1 MVQTDYIGKRNL
13 ASYVVNTP
21 DPELLNPPIGQ
32 RLVINWLLPPNTAC
46 NDLQLKIFIRF
57 RNKELLEKDLN
68 INCSNG
74 TYTYFVMNEDFLR
87 TDGILSYKV
96 LLIANGECI
105 SEFRHQLWADVI
117 VFDQED

>member
-74 TYTYFVMNEDFLR
+74 TYTYFVMKIF
-87 TDGILSYKV
+87 
-96 LLIANGECI
+96 
-105 SEFRHQLWADVI
+105 
-117 VFDQED
+117 